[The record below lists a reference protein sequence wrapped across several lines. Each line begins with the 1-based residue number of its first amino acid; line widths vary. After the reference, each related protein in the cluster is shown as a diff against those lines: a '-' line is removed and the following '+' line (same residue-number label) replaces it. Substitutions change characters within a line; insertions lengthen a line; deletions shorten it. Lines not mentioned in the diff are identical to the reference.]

1 MYMYKC
7 HFFNIKELVS
17 DIVYNRFAEN
27 AWMFFNS
34 NFLKDLDKIRS
45 YYSKPIIINNWA
57 TGGQFKQCGLRSNLD
72 DIVKNKTKEKKIYCS
87 AHCMGKAVDMHC
99 EDNKKLW
106 ELCHDLIEG
115 KRLLCMTRLESLKST
130 KGGWVHIDCFQ
141 TDINGCDVF

>member
-1 MYMYKC
+1 MYKC

-17 DIVYNRFAEN
+17 DVVYNRFAEN

-34 NFLKDLDKIRS
+34 
-45 YYSKPIIINNWA
+45 A

-99 EDNKKLW
+99 EDNNKLW

-115 KRLLCMTRLESLKST
+115 KKLLCMTRLESLKST